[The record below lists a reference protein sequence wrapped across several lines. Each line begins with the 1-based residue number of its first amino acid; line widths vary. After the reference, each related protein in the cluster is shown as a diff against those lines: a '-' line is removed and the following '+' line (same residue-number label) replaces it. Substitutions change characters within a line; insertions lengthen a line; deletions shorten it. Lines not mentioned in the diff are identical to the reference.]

1 LKKLNLFFT
10 IFNKLP
16 TIFATIQSSESM
28 KKLVLFA
35 VMLSLSVTQAS
46 AWGQLG
52 HYVIGLMA
60 ERQMKKS
67 VLTKVEK
74 VLYPMSLGRSGTW
87 MDEIRSDRSYDYAN
101 SWHYLTSKNGEYDPA
116 HQEKG
121 GDAFEAIKR
130 LKAELKTGNLSPKEE
145 SEKLKMLIHMV
156 EDIHQPLHV
165 GTGEDRG
172 GNDVRI
178 EFFNQS
184 TNLHALWDSGMIDRK
199 GMSYSELADE
209 LYRRLTPEMKESY
222 RSASMGD
229 WLKEAVALR
238 PLVYKLPENKKISW
252 VYMYETNDTVE
263 ERLVAASVR
272 LAQILEEIYG

>member
-1 LKKLNLFFT
+1 
-10 IFNKLP
+10 
-16 TIFATIQSSESM
+16 M
-28 KKLVLFA
+28 KKVLLFA
-35 VMLSLSVTQAS
+35 VMLSFSVTQAS

-67 VLTKVEK
+67 VLAKVEK

-101 SWHYLTSKNGEYDPA
+101 SWHYLTSKNGEYDIA

-121 GDAFEAIKR
+121 GDAFEAINR
-130 LKAELKTGNLSPKEE
+130 LKAELKSGNLSTKDE

-178 EFFNQS
+178 DFFNQS

-209 LYRRLTPEMKESY
+209 LFRRLTPAMHQKY
-222 RSASMGD
+222 RDAAMED

-238 PLVYKLPENKKISW
+238 PLVYKLPESKKISW
-252 VYMYETNDTVE
+252 VYMYESNDALE

>member
-1 LKKLNLFFT
+1 
-10 IFNKLP
+10 
-16 TIFATIQSSESM
+16 M
-28 KKLVLFA
+28 KKVFLA
-35 VMLSLSVTQAS
+35 AIMLSISVTQAS

-52 HYVIGLMA
+52 HYLIGYMA

-67 VLTKVEK
+67 VLQKVEK
-74 VLYPMSLGRSGTW
+74 VIYPMSLGRSGTW
-87 MDEIRSDRSYDYAN
+87 MDEIRSDNAYDYVN
-101 SWHYLTSKNGEYDPA
+101 SWHYLTSKTGEYDETI
-116 HQEKG
+116 QEEG
-121 GDAFEAIKR
+121 GNAFEAIKR
-130 LKAELKTGNLSPKEE
+130 LKAELKAGNLSPKEE

-184 TNLHALWDSGMIDRK
+184 TNLHALWDSGMIERK
-199 GMSYSELADE
+199 GMSYTELGDE
-209 LYRRLTPEMKESY
+209 LFRRLTPAMQQKY
-222 RSASMGD
+222 RSAKMED

-238 PLVYKLPENKKISW
+238 PLVYNLPESKKISW
-252 VYMYETNDTVE
+252 AYMYEANDTVE